1 MKDNKFIAQPFVPK
15 TETRIILERKE
26 PTQLTKL
33 TNFLGIKK
41 VYACNEGNCSS
52 CVSYAISKAINILSD
67 LAEKTGGSVT
77 TSIGTTD
84 NSITLTYKPPLK
96 KDK

>member
-15 TETRIILERKE
+15 TETRIILERRE

-41 VYACNEGNCSS
+41 VYACNEGTCNS
-52 CVSYAISKAINILSD
+52 CVSEALAKAIKIFHET
-67 LAEKTGGSVT
+67 AAKTGASVT
-77 TSIGTTD
+77 TSATTD
-84 NSITLTYKPPLK
+84 GGISVTYTPK
-96 KDK
+96 K

>member
-15 TETRIILERKE
+15 TETRIILERRE

-41 VYACNEGNCSS
+41 VYACNEGNCGS
-52 CVSYAISKAINILSD
+52 CVSEALAKVAKILGD
-67 LAEKTGGSVT
+67 LAEKTGGSAS
-77 TSIGTTD
+77 TSIITD
-84 NSITLTYKPPLK
+84 GITFTYKPPLK